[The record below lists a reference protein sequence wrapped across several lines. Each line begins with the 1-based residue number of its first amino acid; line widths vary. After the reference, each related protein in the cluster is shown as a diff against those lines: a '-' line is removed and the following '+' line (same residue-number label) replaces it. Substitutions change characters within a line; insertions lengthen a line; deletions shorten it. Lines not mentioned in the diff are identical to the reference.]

1 MKINHLLGY
10 IKSLMPHLDKDA
22 VLEDARV
29 TKSELELTVIPA
41 VRQAAEH
48 FKVSKIESLN
58 VKNLSTIFF
67 RNYDLAK
74 ASSNVNIASE
84 IYSKLPIVSENLG
97 FIEKEFESI
106 ANPDILTEAI
116 TAKKAI
122 LIRALDQ
129 MSFISRYTLDL
140 LTYIYTQETI
150 AADPEAE
157 GELDISKN
165 TTQRVIQNIA
175 TYASLLTT
183 YGNKNFM
190 LEKRLDKIPEVLL
203 SEKTADSVVSTFD
216 ADKLDPL
223 NTPFAMNFFY
233 NPIYHVRLV
242 IAEWQA
248 SRYKA
253 NKDKKKM
260 LELRLLYLK
269 MLSDDKK
276 DASVQ
281 KEIAYTQERIDS
293 LEYSMKKMERSVE

>member
-1 MKINHLLGY
+1 MKITHLLGY
-10 IKSLMPHLDKDA
+10 IKSLMPHLDKDDI
-22 VLEDARV
+22 LEDARI

-41 VRQAAEH
+41 MRQATEH
-48 FKVSKIESLN
+48 FKVSKFQSLE
-58 VKNLSTIFF
+58 VKNLSSIFF

-74 ASSNVNIASE
+74 ASSSVNIASE

-97 FIEKEFESI
+97 FVEKEFEAIS
-106 ANPDILTEAI
+106 NPDILTEAI

-129 MSFISRYTLDL
+129 ISFISRYTLDL
-140 LTYIYTQETI
+140 LTYIYVQETA
-150 AADPEAE
+150 AADPEKDS
-157 GELDISKN
+157 ELEISKI
-165 TTQRVIQNIA
+165 TAQRVIQNVA
-175 TYASLLTT
+175 VYANLLTI
-183 YGNKNFM
+183 YGNKNFT
-190 LEKRLDKIPEVLL
+190 LEKRLSNIPEVLL
-203 SEKTADSVVSTFD
+203 SEKTADAVTSTFD

-253 NKDKKKM
+253 NKDKKKV

-276 DASVQ
+276 DASVE

>member
-10 IKSLMPHLDKDA
+10 IKSLMPHLGKDD
-22 VLEDARV
+22 VLEDARI

-48 FKVSKIESLN
+48 FKVSKFQSVE

-74 ASSNVNIASE
+74 SSSSVNIASE
-84 IYSKLPIVSENLG
+84 IYSKLPFVSENLN
-97 FIEKEFESI
+97 FIEKEFESVS
-106 ANPDILTEAI
+106 NPDILTEAI

-129 MSFISRYTLDL
+129 ISFISRYTLDL
-140 LTYIYTQETI
+140 LTYIYVQETA
-150 AADPEAE
+150 AADPQAE
-157 GELDISKN
+157 GELGISKI
-165 TTQRVIQNIA
+165 TAQRVIQNVA
-175 TYASLLTT
+175 VFANLLTV
-183 YGNKNFM
+183 YGNKSFM
-190 LEKRLDKIPEVLL
+190 LEKRLDHIPEVLL
-203 SEKTADSVVSTFD
+203 SEKTVDSVSSTFD

-223 NTPFAMNFFY
+223 NIPFAMNFFY
-233 NPIYHVRLV
+233 NPIYHVRLIV
-242 IAEWQA
+242 AEWQA

-269 MLSDDKK
+269 MLGDDKK
-276 DASVQ
+276 DASVE

>member
-1 MKINHLLGY
+1 
-10 IKSLMPHLDKDA
+10 
-22 VLEDARV
+22 
-29 TKSELELTVIPA
+29 
-41 VRQAAEH
+41 
-48 FKVSKIESLN
+48 
-58 VKNLSTIFF
+58 
-67 RNYDLAK
+67 LAK
-74 ASSNVNIASE
+74 ASSSVNLASE

-97 FIEKEFESI
+97 FIEKELAAVS
-106 ANPDILTEAI
+106 NPDILTEAI

-129 MSFISRYTLDL
+129 ISFISRYTLDL
-140 LTYIYTQETI
+140 LTYIYVQETV
-150 AADPEAE
+150 AVDPEAE

-165 TTQRVIQNIA
+165 SAQRVIQNIA
-175 TYASLLTT
+175 TYASLLTV
-183 YGNKNFM
+183 YGNKSFT
-190 LEKRLDKIPEVLL
+190 LEKRLVNIPEVLL
-203 SEKTADSVVSTFD
+203 SEKTVDAVTSTFD

-233 NPIYHVRLV
+233 NPIYHVRLIV
-242 IAEWQA
+242 AEWQA